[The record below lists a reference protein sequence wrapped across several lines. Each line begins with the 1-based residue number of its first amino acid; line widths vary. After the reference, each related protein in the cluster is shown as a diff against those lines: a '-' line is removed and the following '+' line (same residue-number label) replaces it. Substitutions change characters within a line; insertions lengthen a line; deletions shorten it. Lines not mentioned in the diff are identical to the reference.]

1 MGAIVDRSK
10 RRNFAKALKELYEAA
25 GGREVG
31 LRKLVS
37 LGRRHGIEVSEKRL
51 SAWMIFDGARG
62 PEAPGPTLTEYIV
75 LLTADLELHAQRR
88 DPGHRGRSP
97 EGWRQLLRDAQ
108 DEGSTQRGGRPRST
122 AVVDHS
128 PAPEPEFVLPGHQ
141 CLAEGIRLPDGL
153 RDREAELA
161 ELAAFATDRSPQA
174 RTYTWWQAGPWT
186 GKSALL
192 AWFVLRKRPVDVDVV
207 GYFIADWQGEND
219 RASFLD
225 SVIRQL
231 AVVAGQKIRARG
243 QSLERFYELLSAAA
257 EAAGSRGRTLLLVVD
272 GLDEDEGARPGG
284 RTIAALLPANPPSNL
299 RVVVTGRPNPAVPR
313 DVPDPHP
320 LRDPS
325 IVRQLSE
332 VPAAKAAR
340 VTATRELDRLIED
353 KIVGIEIVGFLAAAR
368 GGLRTKDL
376 AKLLNMTAPTVT
388 VRDVEKP
395 LRSITGRSLAYDHTL
410 LSSDRAYV
418 LGHKELLVAA
428 LEELGDI
435 APYEERLC
443 VWADDWHA
451 KGWPEETPPYLLHH
465 CGGLLQRTGD
475 TARLTAY
482 ALDARRQ
489 QRLVATAAADIALQ
503 DLDRAAEAVT
513 GDSPADLEILA
524 AVAASRDL
532 ISAAACP
539 LPRAVSRALARLGD
553 VPRAQSL
560 ALASPGPAGRAYA
573 LADTA
578 RTLSASG
585 DWKARDEARRLARE
599 AETWARTALREADS
613 QHGGIDVAES
623 GAAAA
628 CALIESG
635 QPETAMD
642 LLQAAA
648 CDAWDYLDAAAACL
662 PHDPQLAEKLWDEAE
677 QRAEHVHPWHAPPE
691 DPESAVH
698 VWTEIIR
705 AAPDRVERVC
715 DLIHAHGAAQDAS
728 PGQRAAASTALITYR
743 PEAAAELAEQARAE
757 LAAMLQA
764 PGGAGYDPMLATTLD
779 LVVQALTDTGRP
791 AEAEKLRA
799 DVPQEALTDPIEF
812 DFKFAGIDEDRDQD
826 DAPSAAHLAQEALEL
841 AECGRSEEAR
851 KRLEAALRR
860 HAAAARRTGG
870 VRWLVLLAGA
880 LAADGTSNAEN
891 AADQL
896 IGLLSDSAD
905 RARAYAS
912 AAMASAETGAF
923 APALRLA
930 RQAAQEAETLRDSAV
945 AERILAAQALAHAG
959 DTQAAQDLFTRTGSP
974 NSSRVQSPHQRKELF
989 RGWFAVMKGLRNH
1002 EPAAVARRIDQRRE
1016 KITQDWAHD
1025 TARLLQALAELLPLV
1040 PDSDPGCR
1048 GRILEAVYAAGL
1060 SPSAPPGQW
1069 QPENR
1074 LIWALLHPA
1083 GATEEQTRI
1092 LVRLTRSSLSEWEND
1107 PYERAQASAAL
1118 VRAAMGDLDHA
1129 QRVAETIDAPSLR
1142 ASTYAA
1148 LAGHITRVPAPLPTT
1163 YETLVPHPHLPLLR
1177 ALALMRLPGDAA
1189 LDEEAPV
1196 MRAAQSFARRAL
1208 TTGEDWHQALP
1219 VLARLA
1225 PAAVQRIH
1233 ALASA
1238 HLGL

>member
-1 MGAIVDRSK
+1 
-10 RRNFAKALKELYEAA
+10 
-25 GGREVG
+25 
-31 LRKLVS
+31 
-37 LGRRHGIEVSEKRL
+37 
-51 SAWMIFDGARG
+51 MIFDGARG
-62 PEAPGPTLTEYIV
+62 PEAPSPKFTKYVG
-75 LLTADLELHAQRR
+75 LLTTHLEALAQDAPDHCRR
-88 DPGHRGRSP
+88 CP
-97 EGWRQLLRDAQ
+97 EEWERLLKDAQ

-128 PAPEPEFVLPGHQ
+128 HAPEPEFVLPGHQ
-141 CLAEGIRLPDGL
+141 YLAEGILLPEGL
-153 RDREAELA
+153 QDRETELA
-161 ELAAFATDRSPQA
+161 ELAAFATDRSSQA
-174 RTYTWWQAGPWT
+174 RTYAWWQAGPWT

-192 AWFVLRKRPVDVDVV
+192 AWFVLRKRPLDVDVV
-207 GYFIADWQGEND
+207 GYFIADWRGEND

-231 AVVAGQKIRARG
+231 AVVAGQKIPAARR
-243 QSLERFYELLSAAA
+243 QSPELFYELLFASAAA
-257 EAAGSRGRTLLLVVD
+257 AGARGRTLLLVVD

-284 RTIAALLPANPPSNL
+284 HTIAALLPSNPPSNL
-299 RVVVTGRPNPAVPR
+299 RVVVTGRPNPAVPL

-320 LRDPS
+320 LRDLS
-325 IVRQLSE
+325 IVRQLAE
-332 VPAAKAAR
+332 VPAARAAR
-340 VTATRELDRLIED
+340 DTATRELDRLIED
-353 KIVGIEIVGFLAAAR
+353 GPAGIEIVGFLAAAR

-376 AKLLNMTAPTVT
+376 AKLLNVT

-418 LGHKELLVAA
+418 LGHKELLAA
-428 LEELGDI
+428 AREELSDV

-451 KGWPEETPPYLLHH
+451 RGWPEDTPPYLLHH

-482 ALDARRQ
+482 ALDATRQ
-489 QRLVATAAADIALQ
+489 HRLVATAASDIALQ
-503 DLDRAAEAVT
+503 DLDRAAKAVT

-532 ISAAACP
+532 ISAAARP

-560 ALASPGPAGRAYA
+560 ALASPNPAGRAYA

-578 RTLSASG
+578 RTLTASG

-599 AETWARTALREADS
+599 AETWARTALREADL

-623 GAAAA
+623 SAAVA

-635 QPETAMD
+635 QPETAME

-662 PHDPQLAEKLWDEAE
+662 PHDSELAEKLWDEAE

-705 AAPDRVERVC
+705 ADPDRAERVC

-728 PGQRAAASTALITYR
+728 PGQRAAASTALTTYR
-743 PEAAAELAEQARAE
+743 PEAAAKLAEQARAD

-764 PGGAGYDPMLATTLD
+764 PGGADYDPMLATTLD
-779 LVVQALTDTGRP
+779 LVAQALTDTGRP
-791 AEAEKLRA
+791 ADADKLRA
-799 DVPQEALTDPIEF
+799 DVPQEALTDPIELDF
-812 DFKFAGIDEDRDQD
+812 DFAGIDEDCGQD
-826 DAPSAAHLAQEALEL
+826 DVPSAAHLAQEALEL
-841 AECGRSEEAR
+841 AEHGRSKEAR

-860 HAAAARRTGG
+860 HAAGARRTGG

-880 LAADGTSNAEN
+880 LAADGTSEGEN

-905 RARAYAS
+905 RARAYTSAS
-912 AAMASAETGAF
+912 LASTEAGRF

-930 RQAAQEAETLRDSAV
+930 REAAQEAETLRESAV

-959 DTQAAQDLFTRTGSP
+959 DAQAALELLSRAGSP
-974 NSSRVQSPHQRKELF
+974 SSGRVQSPYQRRELS
-989 RGWFAVMKGLRNH
+989 RGRLAVLTGLRNH
-1002 EPAAVARRIDQRRE
+1002 APAALARHIDQRRE
-1016 KITQDWAHD
+1016 KITKAYGHD
-1025 TARLLQALAELLPLV
+1025 VARLLPALAGLLPLV
-1040 PDSDPGCR
+1040 PDAEPGCR
-1048 GRILEAVYAAGL
+1048 SRVLEAVHAAGI
-1060 SPSAPPGQW
+1060 SPSEPPGQW
-1069 QPENR
+1069 EPENR
-1074 LIWALLHPA
+1074 LIWALLHPT
-1083 GATEEQTRI
+1083 GTTEEQNRI
-1092 LVRLTRSSLSEWEND
+1092 FDRLTRSSLSEWEND

-1129 QRVAETIDAPSLR
+1129 QRIAETIDAPSLR

-1148 LAGHITRVPAPLPTT
+1148 LAGHLAGVPAALPTT

-1177 ALALMRLPGDAA
+1177 ALALMCLPGDAV

-1196 MRAAQSFARRAL
+1196 MRAARSFARRAL

-1233 ALASA
+1233 VLASA
-1238 HLGL
+1238 HLGLDGWEEAASFASGCCEFECVVRERLTAGGASAGDLRERAGLGL